1 MNYASPDIHENV
13 GTARTRPVRTI
24 TTAATQPGKADLGCA
39 PNSESEPRDDKLN
52 AAISSFQAELTDWKL
67 ADLSLSDLARLLHT
81 WSDQLWTEFLPK
93 DWKGVAVDKPSFL
106 FLFEWESPRVL
117 GHYRP
122 GRNATG
128 CRWEISLNPA
138 NLTRLTEIEV
148 ASVALHELLHCFED
162 IAGSAPSS
170 RNGYHS
176 AWLRKIADQL
186 GIPCTRFGCT
196 CGIRPKSPFSD
207 WANRHGLKGVPVL
220 SIVPER
226 AEPPSPKRKAW
237 ICDCPEGLAVTIHVA
252 RGSKLKARCEVCDAL
267 FHPKG
272 FAATLPTAIAAP
284 ELFISSP
291 TSVPTL
297 VTQPQEVS

>member
-1 MNYASPDIHENV
+1 MNNAAPTVRDDADFSIIRPASTYA
-13 GTARTRPVRTI
+13 
-24 TTAATQPGKADLGCA
+24 TAASRDDGADLGCA
-39 PNSESEPRDDKLN
+39 PNTEPEPRDDELN

-67 ADLSLSDLARLLHT
+67 ADLSLSGLARRLHS
-81 WSDQLWTEFLPK
+81 WADQLWTEFLPK
-93 DWKGVAVDKPSFL
+93 DWKGGAVEKPSFL

-138 NLTRLTEIEV
+138 NLTRLSEIEV

-226 AEPPSPKRKAW
+226 AEPPSPKRRAW
-237 ICDCPEGLAVTIHVA
+237 VCNCPEGLVVTVHVA
-252 RGSKLKARCEVCDAL
+252 SGSKLRARCEVCGDIFYPKAL
-267 FHPKG
+267 T
-272 FAATLPTAIAAP
+272 ATLPTGIATA
-284 ELFISSP
+284 EFSASSP
-291 TSVPTL
+291 TIVPPL
-297 VTQPQEVS
+297 AAQPQEES